1 MSGPG
6 RVSRGQ
12 DGCRG
17 PGWFGG
23 WRAQDMWLALG
34 GGRDSQGEVSSDA
47 GRGQRWAGSWPHGPD
62 ASCSEERESHL
73 GTEHALQPPGSRRAR
88 CRETKLNLQEPD
100 LCWKVGS
107 RGHTHCP
114 PPPFTTAH
122 LPPRESLAALTSS
135 SQCRLSNKQSQ
146 QRQNAGGLAA
156 PSRCPAGR
164 ARILLLF

>member
-1 MSGPG
+1 M
-6 RVSRGQ
+6 SRGQ

-17 PGWFGG
+17 PEWFGG

-62 ASCSEERESHL
+62 ASCSEERNTLFSHL
-73 GTEHALQPPGSRRAR
+73 GPEGPDAERQSSTYKNPICAGRWVPEATPTALP
-88 CRETKLNLQEPD
+88 L
-100 LCWKVGS
+100 
-107 RGHTHCP
+107 
-114 PPPFTTAH
+114 PFTTAH

-156 PSRCPAGR
+156 PSHWPAGR